1 MWTILQ
7 PTYANR
13 EKGALMLFDTDVII
27 WVLRGNRRAAAA
39 IDKADR
45 LDLSVISYMELAQ
58 GVRDKKDLH
67 LTRGYLTDL
76 GFNILPLSEN
86 IGHRASIY
94 VEEYALRSSLGVPD
108 ALIAATAVE
117 NGIPLCSGNAK
128 HYRAIV
134 EVELKVFRP

>member
-1 MWTILQ
+1 
-7 PTYANR
+7 
-13 EKGALMLFDTDVII
+13 MLFDTDVVI
-27 WVLRGNRRAAAA
+27 WMLRGNRRAAAV

-45 LDLSVISYMELAQ
+45 LDLSVISYMELAR
-58 GVRDKKDLH
+58 GTHDREDLRSM
-67 LTRGYLTDL
+67 RGYVADL

-94 VEEYALRSSLGVPD
+94 VEEYTLRSSLEVAD

-117 NGIPLCSGNAK
+117 NEIPLCSGNAK